1 MFLPPRRRDPVTDTT
16 QLAKEAYLSYGEVTG
31 FLNYQGLPMP
41 RWGELPEKI
50 QEAWVAAAST
60 VYFLAREEQ

>member
-1 MFLPPRRRDPVTDTT
+1 MIDMVEI
-16 QLAKEAYLSYGEVTG
+16 AKEAYTSYGEVTAG
-31 FLNYQGLPMP
+31 LNYMGKPMP